1 MEKLT
6 MQAKNRIPLY
16 SLFTTSL
23 ISVTGDV
30 MAALAV
36 PWFVLQTTGS
46 PTQTG
51 IAAFFG
57 IVPIVLAMIFGG
69 TLVDRIGYKRVSVLA
84 DLASGLTMLMI
95 PLLHLTIG
103 LQFWQLLLLVF
114 LGNLLDAP
122 GGSARQAMLPELADE
137 AGMSIERASGFSQ
150 ALSRATRML
159 GAPLAGFLIAYISA
173 PYVLLINAIT
183 FFISAISIQ
192 LLVPNRLFR
201 QKNEETAK
209 TSYWQDLRA
218 GFAFVKGDSLLL
230 SFIGVVMLTNMVDV
244 AMSGVTYPY
253 YFQEIYGS
261 PINLGLLMG
270 VWAASALVGTLLYS
284 WQGEKFSRRWVF
296 TIAFMLCGIKP
307 IVMAFFPPFGY
318 LLLTAAVLGMSA
330 GPLNPIIMI
339 TLYARV
345 PEAMRARVYG
355 FTSAGAMVAMPLGA
369 LVAGYLLEW
378 IGLQAALLLYGA
390 LYIIVPAS
398 LIFNSHA
405 AAMDNPVET
414 AQTVS

>member
-1 MEKLT
+1 MKP
-6 MQAKNRIPLY
+6 KNRTPLF
-16 SLFTTSL
+16 SVFTANL

-30 MAALAV
+30 MAALAI

-51 IAAFFG
+51 IAAFFS
-57 IVPIVLAMIFGG
+57 IVPIVIAMVFGG
-69 TLVDRIGYKRVSVLA
+69 TLVDRIGYKRVSVMA
-84 DLASGLTMLMI
+84 DLASGVTMLMI

-103 LQFWQLLLLVF
+103 LQFWQLLILVF

-122 GGSARQAMLPELADE
+122 GGSARQAMLPELAEE
-137 AGMSIERASGFSQ
+137 AGMSIERATGFTQ

-159 GAPLAGFLIAYISA
+159 GAPLAGLLIAFISA
-173 PYVLLINAIT
+173 PYVLLINAVT
-183 FFISAISIQ
+183 FFISAIAIQ
-192 LLVPNRLFR
+192 IFVPNRLFK
-201 QKNEETAK
+201 QKNESKAEA
-209 TSYWQDLRA
+209 SYWDDLKA
-218 GFAFVKGDSLLL
+218 GFAFVRGDSLLL
-230 SFIGVVMLTNMVDV
+230 TFIGVVMLTNMVDA

-261 PINLGLLMG
+261 PVNLGLLLG
-270 VWAASALVGTLLYS
+270 VWAASALAGTLLYS
-284 WQGEKFSRRWVF
+284 WVGDRYSRRWVF

-307 IVMAFFPPFGY
+307 IVMSFFPPFAW
-318 LLLTAAVLGMSA
+318 LLLVAALLGMSA
-330 GPLNPIIMI
+330 GPLNPIIMV

-345 PEAMRARVYG
+345 PEDMRARVYG
-355 FTSAGAMVAMPLGA
+355 FTSAGAMIAMPLGA

-405 AAMDNPVET
+405 AAMDKPLEAAV
-414 AQTVS
+414 